1 MPHPADPPTPC
12 WGMSADVIFCLLFAA
27 VGAVRTSARWPVK
40 TRVLPPNVGAA
51 VTLKD
56 VK

>member
-1 MPHPADPPTPC
+1 
-12 WGMSADVIFCLLFAA
+12 MSADVIFCLLFAA
-27 VGAVRTSARWPVK
+27 VGAIRTSARWPVK